1 VKQRKELQGR
11 LGASVFQTLSR
22 LIITRSK
29 VMLTGYLVA
38 IVIAGGIGAQ
48 VFAKFDSGG
57 YSDPNSDSA
66 KAWEYLEETFKVKD
80 PTVVLIVKSKEGV
93 DDPSVRERALR
104 LEAELRAEKSAETV
118 VSYWSTN
125 APSLRSSDG
134 KSAFIFIYL
143 RSSDF
148 SKIDSAGGYYQS
160 KYDRDYEGLD
170 IDASG
175 TAVFANAIN
184 GKIQDDL
191 KLAEAISIPITF
203 ILLLLIFGAMV
214 ASAMPLM
221 VGVTAILG
229 TFFALFLLTFFTDVS
244 IFALNLTTGLG
255 LGLGIDYALLMV
267 NRFREELWK
276 GSSKEEAVATTIKT
290 AGKTVF
296 YSGLTVILTL
306 ASMTFFPQ
314 NFFKSMG
321 YSGVAVVALAVAG
334 ALIPL
339 PAIMMILG
347 ARINKG
353 LIRKSSLV
361 VKDDGGWAKLAR
373 FVMRKPI
380 SVVIATTI
388 GLGILIA
395 PIADIKFSLVDSRV
409 LPASNPAAASAAFI
423 TENFPGQES
432 NPIEIIF
439 PTASDEL
446 ESIERFRSQLPQL
459 EGIVRV
465 DQLTQVG
472 EAARLVAIHSM
483 PPRTPEAE
491 KLIADIR
498 ELLGGIDALVGGV
511 AADYAD
517 TQGATARTL
526 PYVLIWILTTVL
538 ILLFLFT
545 GSILLPI
552 KAILLNFASLAATM
566 GVLTYIFINGHLTF
580 LVGDFTV
587 TGTLDTSTVILI
599 AIVAF
604 GLSMD
609 YEVFLLSRIKEEYE
623 NGRNNEDAVAFGLQR
638 SARIITAAAL
648 LLATVFGI
656 FVISGV
662 TSIKMMGF
670 GVAFAILLDAT
681 VIRGLL
687 VPALMRLFG
696 EWNWWAPKSLR
707 RFRIDHA

>member
-1 VKQRKELQGR
+1 M
-11 LGASVFQTLSR
+11 FQSLSR
-22 LIITRSK
+22 LIIARSK
-29 VMLTGYLVA
+29 VMLTGYLIA
-38 IVIAGGIGAQ
+38 ILVAGGIGAQ

-80 PTVVLIVKSKEGV
+80 PTVVLIVKSREGV
-93 DDPSVRERALR
+93 DDASVRERALR

-118 VSYWSTN
+118 ISYWSTN

-143 RSSDF
+143 RTSDF

-170 IDASG
+170 VDASG

-191 KLAEAISIPITF
+191 KIAEAISIPITF
-203 ILLLLIFGAMV
+203 VLLLLIFGAMV

-276 GSSKEEAVATTIKT
+276 GSTKEEAVETTIRT

-321 YSGVAVVALAVAG
+321 YSGIAVVALAVAG

-347 ARINKG
+347 TRINKG

-361 VKDDGGWAKLAR
+361 VKDDGGWAKMAR

-380 SVVIATTI
+380 SVVISTTI

-409 LPASNPAAASAAFI
+409 LPASDPAAASAAFI
-423 TENFPGQES
+423 AENFPGQES

-439 PTASDEL
+439 PSASDEL
-446 ESIERFRSQLPQL
+446 DAIERFRNQLPGVD
-459 EGIVRV
+459 GIVRV
-465 DQLTQVG
+465 DQISQVG

-491 KLIADIR
+491 KMIMEIR
-498 ELLGGIDALVGGV
+498 ELLVGVDALVGGV

-526 PYVLIWILTTVL
+526 PLVLLWILTTVL

-623 NGRNNEDAVAFGLQR
+623 NGRDNEDAVAFGLQR

-696 EWNWWAPKSLR
+696 KWNWWAPKALK
-707 RFRIDHA
+707 RFSIQH

>member
-1 VKQRKELQGR
+1 
-11 LGASVFQTLSR
+11 
-22 LIITRSK
+22 LIIARSK

-38 IVIAGGIGAQ
+38 ILVAGGIGAQ

-80 PTVVLIVKSKEGV
+80 PTVVLIVKSREGV
-93 DDPSVRERALR
+93 DDASVRERALR
-104 LEAELRAEKSAETV
+104 LEAELRAEKSAESV
-118 VSYWSTN
+118 ISYWSTN

-143 RSSDF
+143 RTSDF

-170 IDASG
+170 VDASG

-191 KLAEAISIPITF
+191 KIAEAISIPITF
-203 ILLLLIFGAMV
+203 VLLLLIFGAMV

-276 GSSKEEAVATTIKT
+276 GSTKEEAVVTTIRT

-321 YSGVAVVALAVAG
+321 YSGIAVVALAVAG

-347 ARINKG
+347 TRINKG

-361 VKDDGGWAKLAR
+361 VKDDGGWAKMAR

-409 LPASNPAAASAAFI
+409 LPASDPAAASAAFI
-423 TENFPGQES
+423 AENFPGQES

-439 PTASDEL
+439 PSASDEL
-446 ESIERFRSQLPQL
+446 DAIERFRNQLPGVD
-459 EGIVRV
+459 GIVRV
-465 DQLTQVG
+465 DQISQVG

-491 KLIADIR
+491 KMIMEIR
-498 ELLGGIDALVGGV
+498 ELLIGIDALVGGV

-526 PYVLIWILTTVL
+526 PLVLLWILTTVL

-545 GSILLPI
+545 GSVLLPI
-552 KAILLNFASLAATM
+552 KAIILNFASLAATM
-566 GVLTYIFINGHLTF
+566 GVLTYIFINGHFTF

-623 NGRNNEDAVAFGLQR
+623 KGRDNEDAVAFGLQR

-696 EWNWWAPKSLR
+696 KWNWWAPKSLK
-707 RFRIDHA
+707 RFSIQH

>member
-1 VKQRKELQGR
+1 MFQG
-11 LGASVFQTLSR
+11 LSR

-38 IVIAGGIGAQ
+38 ILIAGGIGAQ

-57 YSDPNSDSA
+57 YSDPKSDSA

-104 LEAELRAEKSAETV
+104 LEAELRAERSAENV
-118 VSYWSTN
+118 ISYWSTN
-125 APSLRSSDG
+125 APSLKSSDG

-160 KYDRDYEGLD
+160 KYDREYEGLD

-191 KLAEAISIPITF
+191 KIAEAISIPITF

-229 TFFALFLLTFFTDVS
+229 TFFVLFLLTFFTDVS

-276 GSSKEEAVATTIKT
+276 GSSKEEAVETTIKT

-347 ARINKG
+347 SRINKG

-361 VKDDGGWAKLAR
+361 VKDDGGWAKMAR

-409 LPASNPAAASAAFI
+409 LPASDPAAASAAFI
-423 TENFPGQES
+423 ADNFPGQES

-446 ESIERFRSQLPQL
+446 DSIERFRNQLP
-459 EGIVRV
+459 EVDGIVRV
-465 DQLTQVG
+465 DQISQVG

-491 KLIADIR
+491 KMIMEIR
-498 ELLGGIDALVGGV
+498 ELLVGVDALVGGV

-707 RFRIDHA
+707 RFSIQH

>member
-1 VKQRKELQGR
+1 M
-11 LGASVFQTLSR
+11 FQTLSR

-361 VKDDGGWAKLAR
+361 VRDDGGWAKLAR

>member
-1 VKQRKELQGR
+1 M
-11 LGASVFQTLSR
+11 FQSLSR
-22 LIITRSK
+22 LIIARSK

-38 IVIAGGIGAQ
+38 ILVAGGIGAQ

-80 PTVVLIVKSKEGV
+80 PTVVLIVKSREGV
-93 DDPSVRERALR
+93 DDASVRERALR

-118 VSYWSTN
+118 ISYWSTN
-125 APSLRSSDG
+125 APSLKSSDG

-143 RSSDF
+143 RTSDF

-170 IDASG
+170 VDASG

-191 KLAEAISIPITF
+191 KIAEAISIPITF
-203 ILLLLIFGAMV
+203 VLLLLIFGAMV

-276 GSSKEEAVATTIKT
+276 GSTKEEAVETTIRT

-321 YSGVAVVALAVAG
+321 YSGIAVVALAVAG

-347 ARINKG
+347 TRINKG

-361 VKDDGGWAKLAR
+361 VKDDGGWAKMAR

-380 SVVIATTI
+380 SVVISTTI

-409 LPASNPAAASAAFI
+409 LPASDPAAASAAFI
-423 TENFPGQES
+423 AENFPGQES

-439 PTASDEL
+439 PSASDEL
-446 ESIERFRSQLPQL
+446 DTIERFRNQLPGVD
-459 EGIVRV
+459 GIVRV
-465 DQLTQVG
+465 DQISQVG

-491 KLIADIR
+491 KMIMEIR
-498 ELLGGIDALVGGV
+498 ELLVGVDALVGGV

-526 PYVLIWILTTVL
+526 PLVLLWILTTVL

-696 EWNWWAPKSLR
+696 KWNWWAPKALK
-707 RFRIDHA
+707 RFSIQH

>member
-1 VKQRKELQGR
+1 M
-11 LGASVFQTLSR
+11 FQTLSR

-229 TFFALFLLTFFTDVS
+229 TFFVLFLLTFFTDVS

-409 LPASNPAAASAAFI
+409 LPASDPAAASAAFI
-423 TENFPGQES
+423 ADNFPGQES

-696 EWNWWAPKSLR
+696 EWNWWAPKALK
-707 RFRIDHA
+707 RFSIQH

>member
-1 VKQRKELQGR
+1 MV
-11 LGASVFQTLSR
+11 QTLSR

-353 LIRKSSLV
+353 LFRKSSLV

>member
-1 VKQRKELQGR
+1 MFESLGR
-11 LGASVFQTLSR
+11 LTVA
-22 LIITRSK
+22 RSK
-29 VMLTGYLVA
+29 VMLSSYLIA
-38 IVIAGGIGAQ
+38 ILIAGGIGAQ

-80 PTVVLIVKSKEGV
+80 PTVVLIVKSETGV
-93 DDPSVRERALR
+93 DDPSVRERALT
-104 LEAELRAEKSAETV
+104 LEAEVRAEPSAENV
-118 VSYWSTN
+118 ISYWSTN

-134 KSAFIFIYL
+134 KSGFIFVYL

-148 SKIDSAGGYYQS
+148 SKIDRAGGYYQS
-160 KYDRDYEGLD
+160 KYDRDFQGLD
-170 IDASG
+170 VDASG

-191 KLAEAISIPITF
+191 KIAEAISIPITF

-229 TFFALFLLTFFTDVS
+229 TFFVLFLLTFATDVS

-267 NRFREELWK
+267 NRFREELWR
-276 GSSKEEAVATTIKT
+276 GSEKSEAVITTIKT

-321 YSGVAVVALAVAG
+321 YSGIAVVALAVAG

-347 ARINKG
+347 NRINKG

-361 VKDDGGWAKLAR
+361 IKDDGGWAKVAR

-380 SVVIATTI
+380 SVVVATTI

-409 LPASNPAAASAAFI
+409 LPADNPAAASAAFI
-423 TENFPGQES
+423 ADNFPGQES

-439 PTASDEL
+439 PSTSNRLDA
-446 ESIERFRSQLPQL
+446 IERFRGELG
-459 EGIVRV
+459 EVGGIVRV
-465 DQLTQVG
+465 DQIVQVG
-472 EAARLVAIHSM
+472 DAARLIAIHSM

-491 KLIADIR
+491 ALINEIR
-498 ELLGGIDALVGGV
+498 GLLEGTDALVGGV

-517 TQGATARTL
+517 TQGATAKTL
-526 PYVLIWILTTVL
+526 PWVLLWILTTVL

-638 SARIITAAAL
+638 SARIITAAAFI
-648 LLATVFGI
+648 LATVFGI
-656 FVISGV
+656 FIISGV

-696 EWNWWAPKSLR
+696 EWNWWAPKALK
-707 RFRIDHA
+707 RFSIQH